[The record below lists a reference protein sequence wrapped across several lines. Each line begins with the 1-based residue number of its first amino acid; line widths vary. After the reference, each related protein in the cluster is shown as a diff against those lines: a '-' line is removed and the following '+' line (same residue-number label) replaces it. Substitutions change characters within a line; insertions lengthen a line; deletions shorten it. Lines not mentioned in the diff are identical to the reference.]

1 MSMYNELMPK
11 YNAIALI
18 ARIRDHVNKRIVHE
32 LEQHEVT
39 GIVPSHGD
47 VLMFLYRE
55 EALSIKMLAER
66 VQRTQPTVTVLVNKL
81 EKLGYVER
89 HKSAEDSRVTMI
101 RLTEQGR
108 KLEPVFNQVSKQINE
123 MIYSGLSDEQAE
135 QLELLLSSIVRKM

>member
-1 MSMYNELMPK
+1 MYNEVMLK
-11 YNAIALI
+11 YNAFAMI

-39 GIVPSHGD
+39 EIVPSHGD

-55 EALSIKMLAER
+55 ETLSIKMLAER

-89 HKSAEDSRVTMI
+89 SKSADDSRVTMI
-101 RLTEQGR
+101 RLTEQGKR
-108 KLEPVFNQVSKQINE
+108 LEPIFREVSDQINQI
-123 MIYSGLSDEQAE
+123 IYADLSEEQSE
-135 QLELLLSSIVRKM
+135 QLEQLLSMIVRRL

>member
-1 MSMYNELMPK
+1 MPK

-89 HKSAEDSRVTMI
+89 HKGAEDSRVTMI

-108 KLEPVFNQVSKQINE
+108 KLQPVFNQVSKQINE

>member
-1 MSMYNELMPK
+1 MYNELMPK

-55 EALSIKMLAER
+55 ETLSIKMLAER

-123 MIYSGLSDEQAE
+123 MIYGGLSDEQAE

>member
-1 MSMYNELMPK
+1 MYNAFMLK
-11 YNAIALI
+11 YNAFAMI

-55 EALSIKMLAER
+55 ETLSIKMLAER

-89 HKSAEDSRVTMI
+89 SKSSEDSRVTMI
-101 RLTEQGR
+101 RLTDKGKQ
-108 KLEPVFNQVSKQINE
+108 LEPIFREVSNQINQ
-123 MIYSGLSDEQAE
+123 MIYADLSEEQSE
-135 QLELLLSSIVRKM
+135 QLENLLSMIVRRF

>member
-1 MSMYNELMPK
+1 MYNKLMPK

-55 EALSIKMLAER
+55 DALSIKMLAER

-89 HKSAEDSRVTMI
+89 SKTAEDSRVTMI

>member
-1 MSMYNELMPK
+1 M
-11 YNAIALI
+11 I
-18 ARIRDHVNKRIVHE
+18 ARIRDHVNKRIIHE

-55 EALSIKMLAER
+55 ETLSIKMLAER

-89 HKSAEDSRVTMI
+89 SKSAEDSRVTMI
-101 RLTEQGR
+101 RLTDKGKQ
-108 KLEPVFNQVSKQINE
+108 LEPIFREVSDQINQ
-123 MIYSGLSDEQAE
+123 MIYADLSEEQSE
-135 QLELLLSSIVRKM
+135 QLENLLSMIVRRF

>member
-1 MSMYNELMPK
+1 MLK
-11 YNAIALI
+11 YNAFAMI

-55 EALSIKMLAER
+55 ETLSIKMLAER

-89 HKSAEDSRVTMI
+89 SKSAEDSRVTMI
-101 RLTEQGR
+101 RLTDNGKQ
-108 KLEPVFNQVSKQINE
+108 LEPIFREVSNQINQ
-123 MIYSGLSDEQAE
+123 MIYADLSEEQSE
-135 QLELLLSSIVRKM
+135 QLESLLSMIVRRF

>member
-1 MSMYNELMPK
+1 MYNKLMPK

-123 MIYSGLSDEQAE
+123 MIYGGLSDEQAE

>member
-1 MSMYNELMPK
+1 MYNELMPK

-89 HKSAEDSRVTMI
+89 HKGAEDSRVTMI

>member
-1 MSMYNELMPK
+1 MYNKLMPK

-108 KLEPVFNQVSKQINE
+108 KLEPVFNQVSIQINE
-123 MIYSGLSDEQAE
+123 MIYAGLSDEQAE

>member
-1 MSMYNELMPK
+1 MPK
-11 YNAIALI
+11 YNASALI

>member
-1 MSMYNELMPK
+1 
-11 YNAIALI
+11 
-18 ARIRDHVNKRIVHE
+18 
-32 LEQHEVT
+32 
-39 GIVPSHGD
+39 
-47 VLMFLYRE
+47 MFLYRE

-123 MIYSGLSDEQAE
+123 MIYGGLSDEQAE

>member
-1 MSMYNELMPK
+1 MYNNFMLK
-11 YNAIALI
+11 YNAFAMI

-55 EALSIKMLAER
+55 ETLSIKMLAER

-89 HKSAEDSRVTMI
+89 SKSAEDSRVTMI
-101 RLTEQGR
+101 RLTDNGKQ
-108 KLEPVFNQVSKQINE
+108 LEPIFREVSNQINQ
-123 MIYSGLSDEQAE
+123 MIYADLSEEQSE
-135 QLELLLSSIVRKM
+135 QLESLLSMIVRRF

>member
-1 MSMYNELMPK
+1 MYNKLMPK

-18 ARIRDHVNKRIVHE
+18 ARIRDHINKRIVHE

-108 KLEPVFNQVSKQINE
+108 KLEPVFNQVSIQINE
-123 MIYSGLSDEQAE
+123 MIYAGLSDEQAE

>member
-18 ARIRDHVNKRIVHE
+18 ARIRDHINKQIVQE
-32 LEQHEVT
+32 LEQHNVI

-47 VLMFLYRE
+47 ILMFLYRE
-55 EALSIKMLAER
+55 DALSIKMLAER
-66 VQRTQPTVTVLVNKL
+66 VHRTQPTVTVLVNKL

-89 HKSAEDSRVTMI
+89 SKSAEDSRVTMI

-108 KLEPVFNQVSKQINE
+108 QLGPIFQQVSQQING
-123 MIYSGLSDEQAE
+123 MVYGHLTDDQAD
-135 QLELLLSSIVRKM
+135 QLESLLTGIVRKL

>member
-1 MSMYNELMPK
+1 MPK

-108 KLEPVFNQVSKQINE
+108 KLEPVFNQVSIQINE
-123 MIYSGLSDEQAE
+123 MIYAGLSDEQAE

>member
-1 MSMYNELMPK
+1 MPK
-11 YNAIALI
+11 YNAIAMI

-55 EALSIKMLAER
+55 DALSIKMLAER

-89 HKSAEDSRVTMI
+89 SKTAEDSRVTMI

-135 QLELLLSSIVRKM
+135 QLELLLSSIIRKM

>member
-1 MSMYNELMPK
+1 MPK

-89 HKSAEDSRVTMI
+89 HKGAEDSRVTMI